1 MIGVLILN
9 IVIPKYQV
17 ISDCNCVN
25 DMISQCSDA
34 ASLRIYFMPTGIG
47 AIEDFPDDFYSVSV
61 PAELVIE
68 TNNNRPLSPFL
79 DFCSESFWS
88 EQCKWDHRLALKLI
102 YEIKGFAEK
111 SNKQPWLDKLPKSF
125 STPLH
130 WTESELSKT
139 QYSALEVKVNKQRS
153 DWKAFYAKWVN
164 HIEKSS
170 KIAAVSYEDFVWG
183 MECVNSRAFSGIYEG
198 STAAERRGLYFFT
211 GALTLIWPLAGLGT
225 AEQSLGA
232 AVLVAI
238 SIISKD
244 FFFSRAAGLK
254 RYVICPYI
262 DMFNHQST
270 CTSDV
275 SYGYF
280 TDTFELKTQAYK
292 EGDQVILEHYF

>member
-1 MIGVLILN
+1 M
-9 IVIPKYQV
+9 
-17 ISDCNCVN
+17 
-25 DMISQCSDA
+25 
-34 ASLRIYFMPTGIG
+34 
-47 AIEDFPDDFYSVSV
+47 
-61 PAELVIE
+61 
-68 TNNNRPLSPFL
+68 
-79 DFCSESFWS
+79 
-88 EQCKWDHRLALKLI
+88 
-102 YEIKGFAEK
+102 KGFQEK

-130 WTESELSKT
+130 WSENELAKT
-139 QYSALEVKVNKQRS
+139 QYSALELKVQRQRN
-153 DWKAFYAKWVN
+153 DWEAFYAKWIN
-164 HIEKSS
+164 HMDKSS
-170 KIAAVSYEDFVWG
+170 KISAVSFEDFVWS

-198 STAAERRGLYFFT
+198 STASERRGLYLFT

-238 SIISKD
+238 SIITKD

-292 EGDQVILEHYF
+292 EGDQVIINIITKLKR

>member
-1 MIGVLILN
+1 M
-9 IVIPKYQV
+9 
-17 ISDCNCVN
+17 
-25 DMISQCSDA
+25 
-34 ASLRIYFMPTGIG
+34 
-47 AIEDFPDDFYSVSV
+47 
-61 PAELVIE
+61 VIE
-68 TNNNRPLSPFL
+68 TNNNRPPSPFL
-79 DFCSESFWS
+79 TFCSEKFWS

-102 YEIKGFAEK
+102 YEKKGFNK
-111 SNKQPWLDKLPKSF
+111 NSKLNKQPWIDKLPESF

-130 WTESELSKT
+130 WSKNDIKKT
-139 QYSALEVKVNKQRS
+139 QYSALENKVKKQLEDWQKFYSNWSTHISGS
-153 DWKAFYAKWVN
+153 DEISQVTFD
-164 HIEKSS
+164 E
-170 KIAAVSYEDFVWG
+170 FVWAL
-183 MECVNSRAFSGIYEG
+183 ECVNSRAFSGIYEG
-198 STAAERRGLYFFT
+198 SSASERRGLYLFT
-211 GALTLIWPLAGLGT
+211 GALTLLWPLAGLGT

-280 TDTFELKTQAYK
+280 SDTFELKTQGYK
-292 EGDQVILEHYF
+292 KGQQVSR